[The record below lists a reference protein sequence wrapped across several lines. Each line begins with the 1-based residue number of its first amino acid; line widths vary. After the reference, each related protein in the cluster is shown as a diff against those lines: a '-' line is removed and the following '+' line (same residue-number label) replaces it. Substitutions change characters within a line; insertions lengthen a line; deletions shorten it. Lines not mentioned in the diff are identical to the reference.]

1 MKSHWMLAAVLTAA
15 VAAGCNGRNDENA
28 QNTGQ
33 PAPAGVPAGTEQT
46 LAPVAQ
52 PPLEQPSTAADSSA
66 VRANRE
72 PAAVKP
78 TTGRREAATQPT
90 RRAETAPQGTNNY
103 NSSAAN
109 TSAPSR
115 ETNRVAEAP
124 APRLPEYREVT
135 IPAGTALPL
144 EMTSTISS
152 GSAEVEAPV
161 SAKLRNSITVDGETA
176 IPAGAVLRGNV
187 TDVER
192 SGRVSGRAH
201 VSFAFNE
208 ASI

>member
-109 TSAPSR
+109 TSNEVIQAMVLNSSR
-115 ETNRVAEAP
+115 
-124 APRLPEYREVT
+124 
-135 IPAGTALPL
+135 
-144 EMTSTISS
+144 MISAS
-152 GSAEVEAPV
+152 RFAVYCLS
-161 SAKLRNSITVDGETA
+161 NITVCGWLSSA
-176 IPAGAVLRGNV
+176 A
-187 TDVER
+187 
-192 SGRVSGRAH
+192 
-201 VSFAFNE
+201 
-208 ASI
+208 